1 MGLHIKADKGYK
13 SAKNDQILKDR
24 NLKNGIIQKK
34 KKAKQ
39 DTNLASIRKK
49 NKEKRRGEYEA

>member
-1 MGLHIKADKGYK
+1 MNDAIKGFSSVESIAKKEKDKKIEDY
-13 SAKNDQILKDR
+13 
-24 NLKNGIIQKK
+24 KK

-49 NKEKRRGEYEA
+49 NKEKRRGEYEV

>member
-39 DTNLASIRKK
+39 LEEWQKK
-49 NKEKRRGEYEA
+49 FNK